1 MAPWDWR
8 GEVSIFSFFN
18 EKNRLICVCKSI
30 LFCNFTPS
38 NTYDSKMSKSQSN
51 HNSKITDNQGYYNPD
66 ISGVQKSEDY
76 RKRQK
81 VEEAIDN
88 DSMTKLQRFKA
99 FFQNGRLKFA
109 IGIILVLIGIYLLI
123 SFLSFFLSAG
133 MSDQSR
139 ITNYSMIENAQVPD
153 QIRNAGAAMGASLSD
168 FFISSGVG
176 VAAFIIVVWLL
187 TLGMRLLRKQKVHF
201 FPYTFVCLFSIFT
214 FSMMVGAATYF
225 MKPITFFPLGGYF
238 GFYANKWLLGL
249 VGMYGMIA
257 VNLVIF
263 MLWVFLT
270 YQTLSSLYSQIQQE
284 FSKKRNRNKE
294 ESEKVVNQHGQ
305 TTFLGNEQKMVDEQQ
320 DDSQPVAKK
329 SPLSRARNRKAKTNA
344 LDNEGGEPVRLK
356 PITAS
361 TDVSNP
367 HDPTGEY
374 RHYRFPTLDLLQDIR
389 MNPNSVDKQEQ
400 DENKERIRD
409 TLSKYGIEIKE
420 IMVHVGPTVT
430 LFEIVPQDGVR
441 VNKIRGLEDDI
452 ALSLA
457 ALGIRIIAPMPG
469 KGTIGIEVPN
479 RDPQVVPMR
488 EVLGSRAFQ
497 ESRAKLP
504 MCLGCTVSNEVFIAD
519 LTKMPHLLVA
529 GATGKGKSVGLNAII
544 TSLLYKKGPSEL
556 KFVLVDPKRVEFSVY
571 ADLEKYYFAKAP
583 GEEKAIITDTDRVIK
598 TLNCLVQEM
607 ENRYSVFEEVRVRNV
622 SDYNELWRRELRE
635 VRDEHGEKKYQ
646 YMPYIVGIIDEFSDM
661 IMTAGKEVE
670 TPLVRI
676 AQKARAV
683 GIHMIIATQRPSSK
697 VITGLIKGNFP
708 GRIAFAVAQGIDSQ
722 IIIDRRGAQQLI
734 GRGDMLFQID
744 GELTRLQCPFVDTPD
759 IVRIC
764 DYIKEQEDND
774 RDISHEEPYLLPEYV
789 GKDEG
794 GSSDANV
801 GNVKDRDPL
810 FEEAVRFI
818 VMGNTASTSSLQR
831 RYEIGYNRAGRLM
844 DQMEH
849 AGIVGPAQGSKPR
862 QVLVSP
868 MDIDQLFS

>member
-1 MAPWDWR
+1 
-8 GEVSIFSFFN
+8 
-18 EKNRLICVCKSI
+18 
-30 LFCNFTPS
+30 
-38 NTYDSKMSKSQSN
+38 MSKSQAN
-51 HNSKITDNQGYYNPD
+51 HNKNMSENQGYYAPD
-66 ISGVQKSEDY
+66 ISGIQQSEDY
-76 RKRQK
+76 RKRQE
-81 VEEAIDN
+81 VEEAIDKEKV
-88 DSMTKLQRFKA
+88 TKWQRFKA
-99 FFQNGRLKFA
+99 FFQNGRMKFA
-109 IGIILVLIGIYLLI
+109 IGILMLLTGIYLLI

-133 MSDQSR
+133 MSDQNR
-139 ITNYSMIENAQVPD
+139 IANYSMIENAQVPD
-153 QIRNAGAAMGASLSD
+153 QIRNAGAAAGASLSD

-176 VAAFIIVVWLL
+176 VAAFIIVVWFI
-187 TLGMRLLRKQKVHF
+187 TLGLRMVRQGKKIHF
-201 FPYTFVCLFSIFT
+201 FSYTLVCLYSIFT
-214 FSMMVGAATYF
+214 FSMVVGAATYF
-225 MKPITFFPLGGYF
+225 MKAITFFPLGGYF
-238 GFYANKWLLGL
+238 GFYANKWLIGL
-249 VGMYGMIA
+249 VGIYGMVA
-257 VNLVIF
+257 VNLAIF
-263 MLWVFLT
+263 MFWVFLT
-270 YQTLSSLYSQIQQE
+270 YKTFNLLYKQLQQE
-284 FSKKRNRNKE
+284 IEKKRSRSKQ
-294 ESEKVVNQHGQ
+294 ESERVISEPGQ
-305 TTFLGNEQKMVDEQQ
+305 STFLGGEQKIPATDRENEQP
-320 DDSQPVAKK
+320 DSNEDKI
-329 SPLSRARNRKAKTNA
+329 PLARRVRNRTCSKAANNISN
-344 LDNEGGEPVRLK
+344 DEGETAKLK
-356 PITAS
+356 PITAGR
-361 TDVSNP
+361 DVSNP

-374 RHYRFPTLDLLQDIR
+374 CHYHFPTLNLLQDIR

-488 EVLGSRAFQ
+488 EVLGSKAFQ
-497 ESRAKLP
+497 ETRAKLP

-571 ADLEKYYFAKAP
+571 ADLEKYFFAKAP

-622 SDYNELWRRELRE
+622 SDYNDLWRRELRE

-774 RDISHEEPYLLPEYV
+774 RDINHDNPYMLPEYV

-794 GSSDANV
+794 GGSDANV

-810 FEEAVRFI
+810 FEEAVRYV
-818 VMGNTASTSSLQR
+818 VMSNTASTSSLQR

-868 MDIDQLFS
+868 MDIEQLFS

>member
-1 MAPWDWR
+1 M
-8 GEVSIFSFFN
+8 
-18 EKNRLICVCKSI
+18 KKSVVFAFVNQFYFVTLHPQI
-30 LFCNFTPS
+30 I
-38 NTYDSKMSKSQSN
+38 YDSKMSKKGN
-51 HNSKITDNQGYYNPD
+51 KHNRQASDNQDFFNPD
-66 ISGVQKSEDY
+66 ISDVLRSEDY
-76 RKRQK
+76 RKK
-81 VEEAIDN
+81 LEAAEAIEN
-88 DSMTKLQRFKA
+88 ENVTKWQRFMA
-99 FFQNGRLKFA
+99 FFQNGNFKFVT
-109 IGIILVLIGIYLLI
+109 GIILVFIGIYLLI

-133 MSDQSR
+133 MSDQDR
-139 ITNYSMIENAQVPD
+139 IANYSMIENAQVPD
-153 QIRNAGAAMGASLSD
+153 QIRNTGAALGASLSD

-176 VAAFIIVVWLL
+176 VAAFIIVLWFI
-187 TLGMRLLRKQKVHF
+187 TIGMRMIRKRKTHF

-214 FSMMVGAATYF
+214 FSMVVGAATYF

-238 GFYANKWLLGL
+238 GFYDNKWLIGL
-249 VGMYGMIA
+249 MGLYGMIG
-257 VNLVIF
+257 VNLIIF

-270 YQTLSSLYSQIQQE
+270 YQTFAALYKQLQQE
-284 FSKKRNRNKE
+284 IEKKRIRNKE
-294 ESEKVVNQHGQ
+294 ESEKVVNQPGES
-305 TTFLGNEQKMVDEQQ
+305 TFLGSEQQ
-320 DDSQPVAKK
+320 VVVDKDLKDNDSSENHSPIAKM
-329 SPLSRARNRKAKTNA
+329 RTRKAKTRLNDGV
-344 LDNEGGEPVRLK
+344 DNGETAHLK

-361 TDVSNP
+361 NDVSNP

-374 RHYRFPTLDLLQDIR
+374 RHYHFPTLDLLQDIR
-389 MNPNSVDKQEQ
+389 MNPNSVDKREQ

-488 EVLGSRAFQ
+488 EVLGSKAFQ

-571 ADLEKYYFAKAP
+571 ADLEKYFFAKAP

-607 ENRYSVFEEVRVRNV
+607 ENRYRVFEEVRVRNV
-622 SDYNELWRRELRE
+622 SDYNEMWRRELRE

-708 GRIAFAVAQGIDSQ
+708 GRIAFAVAQRIDSQ
-722 IIIDRRGAQQLI
+722 IIIDRSGAQQLI

-759 IVRIC
+759 IVRIS
-764 DYIKEQEDND
+764 DFIKEQEDKD
-774 RDISHEEPYLLPEYV
+774 RDINHEEPYMLPEYV

-794 GSSDANV
+794 SGGDANV

-810 FEEAVRFI
+810 FEEAVRFV

>member
-1 MAPWDWR
+1 
-8 GEVSIFSFFN
+8 
-18 EKNRLICVCKSI
+18 
-30 LFCNFTPS
+30 
-38 NTYDSKMSKSQSN
+38 MSKHKGNQNKKVS
-51 HNSKITDNQGYYNPD
+51 DNQGYFNPD
-66 ISGVQKSEDY
+66 ISGVQQSEDY
-76 RKRQK
+76 RKKRE
-81 VEEAIDN
+81 VEEAIDHEKT
-88 DSMTKLQRFKA
+88 TKWQRFMA
-99 FFQNGRLKFA
+99 FFQNGRLRFA
-109 IGIILVLIGIYLLI
+109 TGIILLILGVYLLI

-133 MSDQSR
+133 MSDQNR
-139 ITNYSMIENAQVPD
+139 ITNYSMIENAQMPD
-153 QIRNAGAAMGASLSD
+153 QIRNAGAAVGASLSD

-176 VAAFIIVVWLL
+176 VAAFIIVIWIL
-187 TLGMRLLRKQKVHF
+187 TLGMRFVRKRKKIHF
-201 FPYTFVCLFSIFT
+201 FSYTFVCLFSIFT
-214 FSMMVGAATYF
+214 FSMVVGAATYF
-225 MKPITFFPLGGYF
+225 IKPITFFPLGGYF

-249 VGMYGMIA
+249 VGLYGMIA
-257 VNLVIF
+257 VNLIIF
-263 MLWVFLT
+263 MLWGFLT
-270 YQTLSSLYSQIQQE
+270 YQTFAAIYKQLQSEIE
-284 FSKKRNRNKE
+284 KKRNRNKDE
-294 ESEKVVNQHGQ
+294 DERVVNQPGES
-305 TTFLGNEQKMVDEQQ
+305 TFLGGEQRLTEASNAEPTVEKRGFTNIVRRNKPQAPKSENEDGG
-320 DDSQPVAKK
+320 
-329 SPLSRARNRKAKTNA
+329 KTA
-344 LDNEGGEPVRLK
+344 RLK

-400 DENKERIRD
+400 DENKQRIRD

-430 LFEIVPQDGVR
+430 LFEIVPEDGVR

-488 EVLGSRAFQ
+488 EVLGSKAFQ

-607 ENRYSVFEEVRVRNV
+607 EDRYRVFEEVRVRNV
-622 SDYNELWRRELRE
+622 SDYNDMWRRELRE

-708 GRIAFAVAQGIDSQ
+708 GRIAFAVAQRIDSQ
-722 IIIDRRGAQQLI
+722 IIIDRTGAQQLI

-759 IVRIC
+759 IVRIS
-764 DYIKEQEDND
+764 DFIKEQEDKD
-774 RDISHEEPYLLPEYV
+774 RDISHEEPYMLPEYV

-868 MDIDQLFS
+868 MDIDQLFT

>member
-1 MAPWDWR
+1 
-8 GEVSIFSFFN
+8 
-18 EKNRLICVCKSI
+18 
-30 LFCNFTPS
+30 
-38 NTYDSKMSKSQSN
+38 MSKSPGN
-51 HNSKITDNQGYYNPD
+51 HNKRITDNQGYYSHPD
-66 ISGVQKSEDY
+66 ISGVQKSNEY
-76 RKRQK
+76 RKRQE
-81 VEEAIDN
+81 VEEAIDKEN
-88 DSMTKLQRFKA
+88 QTKWQRFMA
-99 FFQNGRLKFA
+99 FFQNGRMKFA
-109 IGIILVLIGIYLLI
+109 TGIIMLLTGIYLLI

-133 MSDQSR
+133 MSDQNR

-153 QIRNAGAAMGASLSD
+153 QIRNAGAAVGASLSD

-176 VAAFIIVVWLL
+176 VAAFIIVLWFL
-187 TLGMRLLRKQKVHF
+187 TLGMRLLRKQKTHF
-201 FPYTFVCLFSIFT
+201 FQYTFVCLFSIFT
-214 FSMMVGAATYF
+214 FSMIVGAATYF

-249 VGMYGMIA
+249 VGMYGMVA
-257 VNLVIF
+257 VNLAIF

-270 YQTLSSLYSQIQQE
+270 YQTFAALYEQLQHEIE
-284 FSKKRNRNKE
+284 KKRSHSKE
-294 ESEKVVNQHGQ
+294 EAEKVVNQQGQ
-305 TTFLGNEQKMVDEQQ
+305 STFLGNEQRVSDESTQEV
-320 DDSQPVAKK
+320 SQERA
-329 SPLSRARNRKAKTNA
+329 PLSRMRKPRAKNDKTA
-344 LDNEGGEPVRLK
+344 VRINEGPTAHLK
-356 PITAS
+356 PIAAS
-361 TDVSNP
+361 NEVSNP

-504 MCLGCTVSNEVFIAD
+504 MCLGCTVSNEVFITD

-571 ADLEKYYFAKAP
+571 ADLEKYYFAKTP
-583 GEEKAIITDTDRVIK
+583 GEEKPIITDTDRVIK
-598 TLNCLVQEM
+598 TLNSLVQEM
-607 ENRYSVFEEVRVRNV
+607 ENRYKVFEEVRVRNV
-622 SDYNELWRRELRE
+622 SDYNEMWRRELRE

-708 GRIAFAVAQGIDSQ
+708 GRIAFAVAQRIDSQ
-722 IIIDRRGAQQLI
+722 IIIDRTGAQQLI

-764 DYIKEQEDND
+764 DFIKEQEDHD
-774 RDISHEEPYLLPEYV
+774 RDINHEQPYMLPEYV

-794 GSSDANV
+794 IGGDASV
-801 GNVKDRDPL
+801 GNLKDRDPL

-844 DQMEH
+844 DQMEQ

>member
-1 MAPWDWR
+1 
-8 GEVSIFSFFN
+8 
-18 EKNRLICVCKSI
+18 
-30 LFCNFTPS
+30 
-38 NTYDSKMSKSQSN
+38 MSK
-51 HNSKITDNQGYYNPD
+51 NQGNKNKNLSEHTGYFGPD
-66 ISGVQKSEDY
+66 ISGVKKSDDY
-76 RKRQK
+76 RRSQE
-81 VEEAIDN
+81 VEEAIDK
-88 DSMTKLQRFKA
+88 DKMTKWQRFMA
-99 FFQNGRLKFA
+99 FFQNGRLRFA
-109 IGIILVLIGIYLLI
+109 TGIILLLTGIYLLI
-123 SFLSFFLSAG
+123 SFLSYFLSAG
-133 MSDQSR
+133 MSDQNR
-139 ITNYSMIENAQVPD
+139 ITNYSVIENAQAQD
-153 QIRNAGAAMGASLSD
+153 QIRNAGAAVGASLSD
-168 FFISSGVG
+168 FFISGGVG

-187 TLGMRLLRKQKVHF
+187 TLGLRLVRKGKKAHF
-201 FPYTFVCLFSIFT
+201 FSYTFVCLFSIFAC
-214 FSMMVGAATYF
+214 SMIVGAATYHLQPF
-225 MKPITFFPLGGYF
+225 TFFPLGGNF
-238 GFYANKWLLGL
+238 GYYANQWLEGL
-249 VGMYGMIA
+249 FGLYGMIA
-257 VNLVIF
+257 INLVIG
-263 MLWVFLT
+263 MLWIFLT
-270 YQTLSSLYSQIQQE
+270 YQTLTALYRRMQQGLERKRSQ
-284 FSKKRNRNKE
+284 NKE
-294 ESEKVVNQHGQ
+294 EAEKVVSEPGQ
-305 TTFLGNEQKMVDEQQ
+305 STFLGGEQKPADKSKEDVDDEPQ
-320 DDSQPVAKK
+320 DEAAPK
-329 SPLSRARNRKAKTNA
+329 SAPIRSYLPKERRKRKAEKPAET
-344 LDNEGGEPVRLK
+344 GGDEEAARLK
-356 PITAS
+356 PITES
-361 TDVSNP
+361 TEVSNP

-400 DENKERIRD
+400 EENKERIRE
-409 TLSKYGIEIKE
+409 TLYKYGIEIKE

-441 VNKIRGLEDDI
+441 VNKIRNLEDDI

-469 KGTIGIEVPN
+469 RGTIGIEVPN

-488 EVLGSRAFQ
+488 EVLGSKAFQ
-497 ESRAKLP
+497 DSRAKLP

-556 KFVLVDPKRVEFSVY
+556 KLVLVDPKRVEFSVY
-571 ADLEKYYFAKAP
+571 ADLEQYFFAKAP

-607 ENRYSVFEEVRVRNV
+607 EDRYKVFEEVRVRTV
-622 SDYNELWRRELRE
+622 ADYNDMWRRKLRE
-635 VRDEHGEKKYQ
+635 ERDEHGEKKYQ

-708 GRIAFAVAQGIDSQ
+708 GRIAFAVAQRVDSQ
-722 IIIDRRGAQQLI
+722 IIIDRSGAQQLI

-774 RDISHEEPYLLPEYV
+774 RDISHEVPYMLPEYV
-789 GKDEG
+789 GKDDGG
-794 GSSDANV
+794 GSEANV

-810 FEEAVRFI
+810 FEEAVRF
-818 VMGNTASTSSLQR
+818 VVSSNTASTSSLQR

-844 DQMEH
+844 DQMED

-868 MDIDQLFS
+868 MDIDQLFN

>member
-1 MAPWDWR
+1 
-8 GEVSIFSFFN
+8 
-18 EKNRLICVCKSI
+18 
-30 LFCNFTPS
+30 
-38 NTYDSKMSKSQSN
+38 MSKNKSTRNRQ
-51 HNSKITDNQGYYNPD
+51 ITDNEEFYNPD

-76 RKRQK
+76 LKK
-81 VEEAIDN
+81 LEAAEAIEN
-88 DSMTKLQRFKA
+88 EKVTKWQRFMA
-99 FFQNGRLKFA
+99 FFQNGNFKFVT
-109 IGIILVLIGIYLLI
+109 GIILVFIGIYLLI

-133 MSDQSR
+133 MSDQDR
-139 ITNYSMIENAQVPD
+139 IANYSMIENAQVPD
-153 QIRNAGAAMGASLSD
+153 KIRNTGAAVGAAMSD

-176 VAAFIIVVWLL
+176 VAAFIIVLWFI
-187 TLGMRLLRKQKVHF
+187 TIGMRMIRKKKTHF
-201 FPYTFVCLFSIFT
+201 FSYSFVCLFSIFT
-214 FSMMVGAATYF
+214 FSMVVGAATYF

-238 GFYANKWLLGL
+238 GFYANKWLIGL
-249 VGMYGMIA
+249 MGLYGMIG
-257 VNLVIF
+257 VNLIIF

-270 YQTLSSLYSQIQQE
+270 YQTFAALYQQLQQE
-284 FSKKRNRNKE
+284 IEKKRIRNKE
-294 ESEKVVNQHGQ
+294 ESEKVVNQPGES
-305 TTFLGNEQKMVDEQQ
+305 TFLGSEQQ
-320 DDSQPVAKK
+320 VIVDKDLKDNDSVENHSSTARMRTRRVKTQPNDGV
-329 SPLSRARNRKAKTNA
+329 
-344 LDNEGGEPVRLK
+344 DNGETARLK

-361 TDVSNP
+361 NDVSNP

-374 RHYRFPTLDLLQDIR
+374 RHYHFPTLDLLQDIR
-389 MNPNSVDKQEQ
+389 MNPNSVDKREQ

-488 EVLGSRAFQ
+488 EVLGSKAFQ

-571 ADLEKYYFAKAP
+571 ADLEKYFFAKAP

-607 ENRYSVFEEVRVRNV
+607 ENRYRVFEEVRVRNV
-622 SDYNELWRRELRE
+622 SDYNEMWRSELRE

-708 GRIAFAVAQGIDSQ
+708 GRIAFAVAQRIDSQ
-722 IIIDRRGAQQLI
+722 IIIDRSGAQQLI

-759 IVRIC
+759 IVRIS
-764 DYIKEQEDND
+764 DFIKEQEDND
-774 RDISHEEPYLLPEYV
+774 RDINHEEPYMLPEYV

-794 GSSDANV
+794 GGGDANV

-810 FEEAVRFI
+810 FEEAVRFV

>member
-1 MAPWDWR
+1 M
-8 GEVSIFSFFN
+8 S
-18 EKNRLICVCKSI
+18 KNRGKQSKKS
-30 LFCNFTPS
+30 N
-38 NTYDSKMSKSQSN
+38 
-51 HNSKITDNQGYYNPD
+51 DNQDFNPD
-66 ISGVQKSEDY
+66 ISAIKESNDY
-76 RKRQK
+76 IRSQE
-81 VEEAIDN
+81 VNQAIDN
-88 DSMTKLQRFKA
+88 DQQSKWQRFIA
-99 FFQNGRLKFA
+99 FFQNGRMRFA
-109 IGIILVLIGIYLLI
+109 TGIIMLMTGIYLLI
-123 SFLSFFLSAG
+123 SFLSYFMSAG
-133 MSDQSR
+133 MSDQDR
-139 ITNYSMIENAQVPD
+139 ITNYSMIENAQVPE
-153 QIRNAGAAMGASLSD
+153 QIRNAGAAMGATLSD

-176 VAAFIIVVWLL
+176 VACFVIVVWFL
-187 TLGMRLLRKQKVHF
+187 TLGLRLVRKGKKAHF
-201 FPYTFVCLFSIFT
+201 FQYTFVCLFSILT
-214 FSMMVGAATYF
+214 FSMVVGAATYF
-225 MKPITFFPLGGYF
+225 MKPITFFPLGGYM
-238 GFYANKWLLGL
+238 GFYINKWLLGL
-249 VGMYGMIA
+249 TGLYGMIA
-257 VNLVIF
+257 VNLVVF
-263 MLWVFLT
+263 MIWIFLT
-270 YQTLSSLYSQIQQE
+270 YQTFAALYEQLQREIE
-284 FSKKRNRNKE
+284 KKRSRSKE
-294 ESEKVVNQHGQ
+294 ETEKVVIQPGDS
-305 TTFLGNEQKMVDEQQ
+305 TFLGGEQRVSELSDN
-320 DDSQPVAKK
+320 DDSSHTTPFPSMKARRSK
-329 SPLSRARNRKAKTNA
+329 SNSNNRK
-344 LDNEGGEPVRLK
+344 DNGADDGETAHLK
-356 PITAS
+356 PIAAAGPDAT
-361 TDVSNP
+361 NP

-409 TLSKYGIEIKE
+409 TLNKYGIEIKD

-469 KGTIGIEVPN
+469 RGTIGIEVPN

-488 EVLGSRAFQ
+488 EVLGSKAFQ
-497 ESRAKLP
+497 ETRAKLP

-607 ENRYSVFEEVRVRNV
+607 EDRYRVFEEVRVRTV
-622 SDYNELWRRELRE
+622 ADYNDMWRRELRE

-708 GRIAFAVAQGIDSQ
+708 GRIAFAVAQRIDSQ
-722 IIIDRRGAQQLI
+722 IIIDRTGAQQLI

-764 DYIKEQEDND
+764 DFIQEQEDND
-774 RDISHEEPYLLPEYV
+774 RDINHEDPYMLPEYV
-789 GKDEG
+789 GNDEG
-794 GSSDANV
+794 GNSDANV

-810 FEEAVRFI
+810 FEEAVRFV
-818 VMGNTASTSSLQR
+818 VMSNTASTSSLQR

-868 MDIDQLFS
+868 MDIDHLFT

>member
-1 MAPWDWR
+1 M
-8 GEVSIFSFFN
+8 S
-18 EKNRLICVCKSI
+18 KNRGIKSKK
-30 LFCNFTPS
+30 TS
-38 NTYDSKMSKSQSN
+38 
-51 HNSKITDNQGYYNPD
+51 DNQGIYNPD
-66 ISGVQKSEDY
+66 ISGVKETNDY
-76 RKRQK
+76 RQLQ
-81 VEEAIDN
+81 EEQQAIEKDKL
-88 DSMTKLQRFKA
+88 TKWQRFKS
-99 FFQNGRLKFA
+99 FFQNGRLRFA
-109 IGIILVLIGIYLLI
+109 TGIILLLTGIYLLI
-123 SFLSFFLSAG
+123 SFLSYFLSAG
-133 MSDQSR
+133 MSDQDR

-153 QIRNAGAAMGASLSD
+153 QIRNAGAAAGASLSD
-168 FFISSGVG
+168 FLIASGVG
-176 VAAFIIVVWLL
+176 VAAFIIVVWFL
-187 TLGMRLLRKQKVHF
+187 TLGMRLVRKEKKAHF
-201 FPYTFVCLFSIFT
+201 FQYTFVCLFSIFT
-214 FSMMVGAATYF
+214 LSMIVGAATFF

-238 GFYANKWLLGL
+238 GFYANKWLIGL
-249 VGMYGMIA
+249 FGIYGMIA
-257 VNLVIF
+257 VNLIIF
-263 MLWVFLT
+263 MLWTFLT
-270 YQTLSSLYSQIQQE
+270 YQTFAELYKQLQQE
-284 FSKKRNRNKE
+284 IEKKRSRSKA
-294 ESEKVVNQHGQ
+294 ESEKVVSLPGES
-305 TTFLGNEQKMVDEQQ
+305 TFLGGEQRIDVKDTDAEAAKDSRSVGRRSRRSRTSLSSDENMAS
-320 DDSQPVAKK
+320 D
-329 SPLSRARNRKAKTNA
+329 
-344 LDNEGGEPVRLK
+344 GEAARLK
-356 PITAS
+356 PIAISNTN
-361 TDVSNP
+361 VSNP

-374 RHYRFPTLDLLQDIR
+374 RHYQFPTLDLLQDIR

-400 DENKERIRD
+400 DENKLRIRD

-488 EVLGSRAFQ
+488 EVLGSKAFQ

-583 GEEKAIITDTDRVIK
+583 GEDKAIITDTDRVIK

-607 ENRYSVFEEVRVRNV
+607 EDRYRVFEEVRVRNV
-622 SDYNELWRRELRE
+622 SDYNEKWRRELSE
-635 VRDEHGEKKYQ
+635 ERDEHGETKYQ
-646 YMPYIVGIIDEFSDM
+646 YMPYIVGVIDEFSDM

-708 GRIAFAVAQGIDSQ
+708 GRVAFAVAQRVDSQ
-722 IIIDRRGAQQLI
+722 IIIDRPGAQQLI

-764 DYIKEQEDND
+764 DFIKEQEDND
-774 RDISHEEPYLLPEYV
+774 RDINHEEPYLLPEYV

-794 GSSDANV
+794 GGGDANV

-810 FEEAVRFI
+810 FEEAVRFV

-868 MDIDQLFS
+868 MDIDQLFT

>member
-1 MAPWDWR
+1 M
-8 GEVSIFSFFN
+8 S
-18 EKNRLICVCKSI
+18 KNKS
-30 LFCNFTPS
+30 NPS
-38 NTYDSKMSKSQSN
+38 N
-51 HNSKITDNQGYYNPD
+51 KIVDNQGYYNPD
-66 ISGVQKSEDY
+66 ITAVKKSDDYLRRQEAEQAIANEGV
-76 RKRQK
+76 
-81 VEEAIDN
+81 
-88 DSMTKLQRFKA
+88 TKLQRFKA
-99 FFQNGRLKFA
+99 FFQNGRLRFA
-109 IGIILVLIGIYLLI
+109 TGIIMLLTGIYLLI

-133 MSDQSR
+133 MSDQNR

-153 QIRNAGAAMGASLSD
+153 QIRNAGAAVGASLSD

-176 VAAFIIVVWLL
+176 VAAFIIVVWFL
-187 TLGMRLLRKQKVHF
+187 TLGMRLVRKGKKAHF
-201 FPYTFVCLFSIFT
+201 FSYTFVCLFSIFT
-214 FSMMVGAATYF
+214 FSMIVGAATYF

-249 VGMYGMIA
+249 LGLYGMIA
-257 VNLVIF
+257 VNGFIF

-270 YQTLSSLYSQIQQE
+270 YQTITSLIKQLQKEID
-284 FSKKRNRNKE
+284 KKRTRSKD
-294 ESEKVVNQHGQ
+294 ESEKVVNQQGQ
-305 TTFLGNEQKMVDEQQ
+305 STFLGGEQKIVEDEPADQQ
-320 DDSQPVAKK
+320 EQASKAGRRFR
-329 SPLSRARNRKAKTNA
+329 SRVKEKPNTANSGN
-344 LDNEGGEPVRLK
+344 NGETVRLK
-356 PITAS
+356 PIAAS

-374 RHYRFPTLDLLQDIR
+374 RHYRFPSLDLLQDIR

-488 EVLGSRAFQ
+488 EVLGSKAFQ
-497 ESRAKLP
+497 SSRAKLP

-571 ADLEKYYFAKAP
+571 ADLEKYFFAKAP

-607 ENRYSVFEEVRVRNV
+607 ENRYRVFEEVRVRNV
-622 SDYNELWRRELRE
+622 ADYNDMWRRELRE
-635 VRDEHGEKKYQ
+635 VPDEHGEKKYH

-708 GRIAFAVAQGIDSQ
+708 GRIAFAVAQRIDSQ
-722 IIIDRRGAQQLI
+722 IIIDRTGAQQLI

-764 DYIKEQEDND
+764 DFIKDQEDHD
-774 RDISHEEPYLLPEYV
+774 RDINHEEPYMLPEYV

-794 GSSDANV
+794 GGSDANV

>member
-1 MAPWDWR
+1 
-8 GEVSIFSFFN
+8 
-18 EKNRLICVCKSI
+18 
-30 LFCNFTPS
+30 
-38 NTYDSKMSKSQSN
+38 MSKKKNKPNKKATENQS
-51 HNSKITDNQGYYNPD
+51 YYGPD
-66 ISGVQKSEDY
+66 ISSVKKSEDY
-76 RKRQK
+76 LKRREA
-81 VEEAIDN
+81 EEAIN
-88 DSMTKLQRFKA
+88 NENVTKWQRFLA
-99 FFQNGRLKFA
+99 FFQNGQFRLGA
-109 IGIILVLIGIYLLI
+109 GCVMLLIGIYLLI
-123 SFLSFFLSAG
+123 SFLSYFLSAG
-133 MSDQSR
+133 MSDQNR
-139 ITNYSMIENAQVPD
+139 ILNYSMIENAQVPD
-153 QIRNAGAAMGASLSD
+153 QIRNAGAAVGASLSD

-176 VAAFIIVVWLL
+176 VAAFIIVAWFI
-187 TLGMRLLRKQKVHF
+187 TLGMRLVRKGKRTHF
-201 FPYTFVCLFSIFT
+201 FSYTFVCLFSIFT
-214 FSMMVGAATYF
+214 FSMIVGAATYF

-249 VGMYGMIA
+249 FGGFGMAA
-257 VNLVIF
+257 VNFIIF
-263 MLWVFLT
+263 LLWVFLT
-270 YQTLSSLYSQIQQE
+270 YQTLTALYKQVQRGIE
-284 FSKKRNRNKE
+284 NKRNRSKE
-294 ESEKVVNQHGQ
+294 ESEKVISEPGQ
-305 TTFLGNEQKMVDEQQ
+305 STFLGAERKTAEEPKT
-320 DDSQPVAKK
+320 SQEPSSRLSRISRPKKANKPVA
-329 SPLSRARNRKAKTNA
+329 A
-344 LDNEGGEPVRLK
+344 DNGETARLK

-400 DENKERIRD
+400 DENKERIRE

-488 EVLGSRAFQ
+488 EVLASEAFQ
-497 ESRAKLP
+497 KSRAKLP

-571 ADLEKYYFAKAP
+571 ADLEKYFFAKAP

-607 ENRYSVFEEVRVRNV
+607 ENRYRVFEEVRVRNV
-622 SDYNELWRRELRE
+622 SDYNEMWRRELRE

-708 GRIAFAVAQGIDSQ
+708 GRIAFAVAQRIDSQ
-722 IIIDRRGAQQLI
+722 IIIDRTGAQQLI

-759 IVRIC
+759 IVRIS
-764 DYIKEQEDND
+764 DFIKDQEDKD
-774 RDISHEEPYLLPEYV
+774 RDINHEEPYMLPEYV

-794 GSSDANV
+794 GSGDANV

-810 FEEAVRFI
+810 FEEAVKFV
-818 VMGNTASTSSLQR
+818 VMSNTASTSSLQR

>member
-1 MAPWDWR
+1 
-8 GEVSIFSFFN
+8 
-18 EKNRLICVCKSI
+18 
-30 LFCNFTPS
+30 
-38 NTYDSKMSKSQSN
+38 MSKSQGN
-51 HNSKITDNQGYYNPD
+51 HNKKMSDNQGYFGPD
-66 ISGVQKSEDY
+66 ISGVKKSDDY
-76 RKRQK
+76 LKRQ
-81 VEEAIDN
+81 EAEQAIDN
-88 DSMTKLQRFKA
+88 ENVTKWQRFKT
-99 FFQNGRLKFA
+99 FFQNGRMRFA
-109 IGIILVLIGIYLLI
+109 TGIMMLLVGIYLLI

-133 MSDQSR
+133 MSDQNR

-153 QIRNAGAAMGASLSD
+153 QIRNAGAAVGASLSD

-176 VAAFIIVVWLL
+176 VAAFIIVVWFL
-187 TLGMRLLRKQKVHF
+187 TLGMRLVRKDKKAHF
-201 FPYTFVCLFSIFT
+201 FQYTFVCLFSIFT
-214 FSMMVGAATYF
+214 FSMIVGAATYF

-249 VGMYGMIA
+249 VGLYGMIA
-257 VNLVIF
+257 VNLAIF

-270 YQTLSSLYSQIQQE
+270 YQTFTALYNQLQKEIE
-284 FSKKRNRNKE
+284 KKRSSSKE
-294 ESEKVVNQHGQ
+294 EAERVVSQPGES
-305 TTFLGNEQKMVDEQQ
+305 TFLGSEQKLSEEPERKKSDET
-320 DDSQPVAKK
+320 P
-329 SPLSRARNRKAKTNA
+329 SPLSRIRKPRNKDRSK
-344 LDNEGGEPVRLK
+344 NEASVNGETAHLK
-356 PITAS
+356 PIMAS
-361 TDVSNP
+361 TEVSNP

-571 ADLEKYYFAKAP
+571 ADLEKYFFAKAP

-607 ENRYSVFEEVRVRNV
+607 EDRYKVFEEVRVRNV
-622 SDYNELWRRELRE
+622 SDYNEMWRRELRE
-635 VRDEHGEKKYQ
+635 VRDEHGNKKYQ

-708 GRIAFAVAQGIDSQ
+708 GRIAFAVAQRIDSQ
-722 IIIDRRGAQQLI
+722 IIIDRTGAQQLI

-759 IVRIC
+759 IVQIC

-774 RDISHEEPYLLPEYV
+774 RDINHEQPYLLPEYV

-794 GSSDANV
+794 GGSDANV
-801 GNVKDRDPL
+801 GNLKDRDPL
-810 FEEAVRFI
+810 FEEAVRF
-818 VMGNTASTSSLQR
+818 VVTSNTASTSSLQR

-868 MDIDQLFS
+868 MDIDQLFT

>member
-1 MAPWDWR
+1 
-8 GEVSIFSFFN
+8 
-18 EKNRLICVCKSI
+18 
-30 LFCNFTPS
+30 
-38 NTYDSKMSKSQSN
+38 MSRNQGN
-51 HNSKITDNQGYYNPD
+51 HHKKTSDNQDFFHPD

-76 RKRQK
+76 LKRQE
-81 VEEAIDN
+81 VEQAIDN
-88 DSMTKLQRFKA
+88 ENVTKWQRFLA
-99 FFQNGRLKFA
+99 FFQNGRLRFVT
-109 IGIILVLIGIYLLI
+109 GILMLMTGIYLLI

-133 MSDQSR
+133 MSDQNR

-168 FFISSGVG
+168 FFIASGVG
-176 VAAFIIVVWLL
+176 VAAFIIVVWFL
-187 TLGMRLLRKQKVHF
+187 TLGMRLVMKGKKAHF
-201 FPYTFVCLFSIFT
+201 FQYTFVCLFSILT

-249 VGMYGMIA
+249 TGVYGMIA
-257 VNLVIF
+257 VNLALF

-270 YQTLSSLYSQIQQE
+270 YQTLKALYDQLQKGLDRTRS
-284 FSKKRNRNKE
+284 RNKE
-294 ESEKVVNQHGQ
+294 NAEKVVIQPGES
-305 TTFLGNEQKMVDEQQ
+305 TFLGEEQKVA
-320 DDSQPVAKK
+320 DDT
-329 SPLSRARNRKAKTNA
+329 RKADTHEKVSPVNRLRRAKTRNQQA
-344 LDNEGGEPVRLK
+344 DITRGEAAHLK
-356 PITAS
+356 PIAAS

-504 MCLGCTVSNEVFIAD
+504 MCLGCTVSNDVFIAD

-607 ENRYSVFEEVRVRNV
+607 EDRYRVFEEVRVRNV
-622 SDYNELWRRELRE
+622 SDYNEMWRRELRE

-708 GRIAFAVAQGIDSQ
+708 GRIAFAVAQRIDSQ
-722 IIIDRRGAQQLI
+722 IIIDRTGAQQLI

-764 DYIKEQEDND
+764 DFIKDQEDKD
-774 RDISHEEPYLLPEYV
+774 RDISHEEPYMLPEYV

-794 GSSDANV
+794 GGGDANV

-810 FEEAVRFI
+810 FEEAVKFV
-818 VMGNTASTSSLQR
+818 VMSNTASTSSLQR

-868 MDIDQLFS
+868 MDIDQLFT

>member
-1 MAPWDWR
+1 
-8 GEVSIFSFFN
+8 
-18 EKNRLICVCKSI
+18 
-30 LFCNFTPS
+30 
-38 NTYDSKMSKSQSN
+38 MSKKQGN
-51 HNSKITDNQGYYNPD
+51 HNKKASDNQGYFNPD
-66 ISGVQKSEDY
+66 ISGVQQSEEFL
-76 RKRQK
+76 RKKQ

-88 DSMTKLQRFKA
+88 EGITKWQRFMA
-99 FFQNGRLKFA
+99 FFQNGRLRFA
-109 IGIILVLIGIYLLI
+109 TGIILLLTGVYLLI

-133 MSDQSR
+133 MSDQNR

-153 QIRNAGAAMGASLSD
+153 QIRNAGAAVGASLSD
-168 FFISSGVG
+168 FLISSGVG
-176 VAAFIIVVWLL
+176 VAAFIIVVWFL
-187 TLGMRLLRKQKVHF
+187 TLGMRLVRKGKKAHF
-201 FPYTFVCLFSIFT
+201 FSYSFVCLFSIFT
-214 FSMMVGAATYF
+214 CSMVVGCATYF

-238 GFYANKWLLGL
+238 GFYANKWLYGL
-249 VGMYGMIA
+249 LGMYGMIA

-270 YQTLSSLYSQIQQE
+270 YQTFTALYKQMRNEFDRKRSHNKDEAERVVSQPGESAFLGGEQKLVE
-284 FSKKRNRNKE
+284 KPHNETAE
-294 ESEKVVNQHGQ
+294 EPQK
-305 TTFLGNEQKMVDEQQ
+305 TTFANRMRKQK
-320 DDSQPVAKK
+320 S
-329 SPLSRARNRKAKTNA
+329 KAKE
-344 LDNEGGEPVRLK
+344 NESLGGETAHLK

-361 TDVSNP
+361 TEVSNP

-583 GEEKAIITDTDRVIK
+583 GEDKAIITDTDRVIK

-607 ENRYSVFEEVRVRNV
+607 EDRYRVFEEVRVRNV
-622 SDYNELWRRELRE
+622 SDYNEMWRRELRE

-646 YMPYIVGIIDEFSDM
+646 FMPYIVGIIDEFSDM

-708 GRIAFAVAQGIDSQ
+708 GRIAFAVAQRIDSQ
-722 IIIDRRGAQQLI
+722 IIIDRTGAQQLI

-774 RDISHEEPYLLPEYV
+774 RDINHEEPYMLPEYV

-810 FEEAVRFI
+810 FEEAVRFV

>member
-1 MAPWDWR
+1 M
-8 GEVSIFSFFN
+8 
-18 EKNRLICVCKSI
+18 KTK
-30 LFCNFTPS
+30 
-38 NTYDSKMSKSQSN
+38 
-51 HNSKITDNQGYYNPD
+51 DNQDFFHPD

-76 RKRQK
+76 RKRQE
-81 VEEAIDN
+81 VEQAIDKEN
-88 DSMTKLQRFKA
+88 VTKWQRFLA
-99 FFQNGRLKFA
+99 FFQNGRLRFVT
-109 IGIILVLIGIYLLI
+109 GILMLMTGIYLLI

-133 MSDQSR
+133 MSDQNR

-153 QIRNAGAAMGASLSD
+153 QIRNAGAAVGASLSD
-168 FFISSGVG
+168 FFIASGVG
-176 VAAFIIVVWLL
+176 VAAFIIVAWFL
-187 TLGMRLLRKQKVHF
+187 TLGMRLVRKGKKAHF
-201 FPYTFVCLFSIFT
+201 FQYTFVCLFSILT

-249 VGMYGMIA
+249 LGLYGMIA
-257 VNLVIF
+257 VNLALF
-263 MLWVFLT
+263 MLWCFLT
-270 YQTLSSLYSQIQQE
+270 YQTFNALYQQIQKGLD
-284 FSKKRNRNKE
+284 KKRSRNKE
-294 ESEKVVNQHGQ
+294 DAEKVVSQPGQ
-305 TTFLGNEQKMVDEQQ
+305 PTFLGEEQRIAEESPKT
-320 DDSQPVAKK
+320 DSETKVSPVNRIRR
-329 SPLSRARNRKAKTNA
+329 SRNRSQQTDVTK
-344 LDNEGGEPVRLK
+344 GETAHLK
-356 PITAS
+356 PIAAS

-374 RHYRFPTLDLLQDIR
+374 RHYRFPSLDLLQDIR

-400 DENKERIRD
+400 DETKERIRD

-607 ENRYSVFEEVRVRNV
+607 EDRYRVFEDVRVRNV
-622 SDYNELWRRELRE
+622 ADYNEMWRRELRE
-635 VRDEHGEKKYQ
+635 VRDEHGEKKYH

-708 GRIAFAVAQGIDSQ
+708 GRIAFAVAQRIDSQ
-722 IIIDRRGAQQLI
+722 IIIDRTGAQQLI

-764 DYIKEQEDND
+764 DFIKDQEDKD
-774 RDISHEEPYLLPEYV
+774 RDISHEEPYMLPEYV

-794 GSSDANV
+794 GGSDANV

-810 FEEAVRFI
+810 FEEAVKFV
-818 VMGNTASTSSLQR
+818 VMSNTASTSSLQR

-868 MDIDQLFS
+868 MDIDQLFT

>member
-1 MAPWDWR
+1 
-8 GEVSIFSFFN
+8 
-18 EKNRLICVCKSI
+18 
-30 LFCNFTPS
+30 
-38 NTYDSKMSKSQSN
+38 MSKSQEN
-51 HNSKITDNQGYYNPD
+51 HNKKMNDNQGYYGPD
-66 ISGVQKSEDY
+66 ISGVKKSEDY
-76 RKRQK
+76 RKAQQAQ
-81 VEEAIDN
+81 EAIDGEN
-88 DSMTKLQRFKA
+88 VTKWQRFMA
-99 FFQNGRLKFA
+99 FFQNGRLRFA
-109 IGIILVLIGIYLLI
+109 TGLIMLLTGIYLLI
-123 SFLSFFLSAG
+123 SFLSYFIAAG
-133 MSDQSR
+133 MSDQNR
-139 ITNYSMIENAQVPD
+139 IANYSMIENAKVPD
-153 QIRNAGAAMGASLSD
+153 QIRNAGAAAGASISD

-176 VAAFIIVVWLL
+176 VAAFIIVVWFL
-187 TLGMRLLRKQKVHF
+187 TLGMRLVRKGKKAHF
-201 FPYTFVCLFSIFT
+201 FSYTFVCLFSIFT
-214 FSMMVGAATYF
+214 FSMIVGAATYL

-249 VGMYGMIA
+249 FGLYGMIA

-263 MLWVFLT
+263 MLWIFLT
-270 YQTLSSLYSQIQQE
+270 YQTFTALYQQLQQE
-284 FSKKRNRNKE
+284 FEKKRSKIKE
-294 ESEKVVNQHGQ
+294 EAEMEVNEPGQ
-305 TTFLGNEQKMVDEQQ
+305 STFLGGEQKVTETPKHDE
-320 DDSQPVAKK
+320 DIDLTEEEMKPARRF
-329 SPLSRARNRKAKTNA
+329 RARSKSRSNDPGQADGNSETA
-344 LDNEGGEPVRLK
+344 RLK

-361 TDVSNP
+361 TGVSNP

-374 RHYRFPTLDLLQDIR
+374 MHYHFPTLDLLQDIR

-420 IMVHVGPTVT
+420 IKVHVGPTVT

-488 EVLGSRAFQ
+488 EVLGSKAFQ
-497 ESRAKLP
+497 ETRAKLP

-571 ADLEKYYFAKAP
+571 ADLEKYFFAKAP

-622 SDYNELWRRELRE
+622 SDYNDLWRRELRE
-635 VRDEHGEKKYQ
+635 VRDEHGNLKYQ

-764 DYIKEQEDND
+764 DFIKEQEDKD
-774 RDISHEEPYLLPEYV
+774 RDINHEEPYMLPEYV

-794 GSSDANV
+794 GGSDANV

-810 FEEAVRFI
+810 FEEAVRFV
-818 VMGNTASTSSLQR
+818 VMSNTASTSSLQR

-868 MDIDQLFS
+868 MDIDQLFP

>member
-1 MAPWDWR
+1 
-8 GEVSIFSFFN
+8 
-18 EKNRLICVCKSI
+18 
-30 LFCNFTPS
+30 
-38 NTYDSKMSKSQSN
+38 MSKN
-51 HNSKITDNQGYYNPD
+51 KGSKSKQMSDNQGFPGVD
-66 ISGVQKSEDY
+66 ISGVQKSQEY
-76 RKRQK
+76 IERLEAEKAAENEK
-81 VEEAIDN
+81 V
-88 DSMTKLQRFKA
+88 TKWQRVTA
-99 FFQNGRLKFA
+99 FFSNGNFKFA
-109 IGIILVLIGIYLLI
+109 MGIVLVFLAIYMLI
-123 SFLSFFLSAG
+123 SFLSFFMSAG
-133 MSDQSR
+133 MSDQDR

-153 QIRNAGAAMGASLSD
+153 QIRNTGAAMGAAMSD

-176 VAAFIIVVWLL
+176 VAAFILVLWLG
-187 TLGMRLLRKQKVHF
+187 TIGMRLIRKQKTHF
-201 FPYTFVCLFSIFT
+201 FSYTFVCLFSIFT
-214 FSMMVGAATYF
+214 FSMIVGAATYF

-238 GFYANKWLLGL
+238 GFYANKWLMGL
-249 VGMYGMIA
+249 MGLYGMIG
-257 VNLVIF
+257 VNLIIL
-263 MLWVFLT
+263 MLWLFLT
-270 YQTLSSLYSQIQQE
+270 YQTFAALYRQMKQE
-284 FSKKRNRNKE
+284 IDKKRSRIKE
-294 ESEKVVNQHGQ
+294 ETEKVVSQPGQ
-305 TTFLGNEQKMVDEQQ
+305 STFLGNEQKESDFRHHQDE
-320 DDSQPVAKK
+320 DDEDDHPLQKASSSRRTRMRNARQAAPAEGND
-329 SPLSRARNRKAKTNA
+329 SPTAH
-344 LDNEGGEPVRLK
+344 LK
-356 PITAS
+356 PITAGS
-361 TDVSNP
+361 NVSNP

-389 MNPNSVDKQEQ
+389 MNPNSVDKREQ

-488 EVLGSRAFQ
+488 EVLGSKAFQ
-497 ESRAKLP
+497 DSRAKLP

-571 ADLEKYYFAKAP
+571 ADLEKYFFAKAP

-607 ENRYSVFEEVRVRNV
+607 EDRYKVFEEVRVRNV

-635 VRDEHGEKKYQ
+635 VRDEHGEKKYR

-708 GRIAFAVAQGIDSQ
+708 GRVAFAVAQRIDSQ
-722 IIIDRRGAQQLI
+722 IIIDRPGAQQLI

-759 IVRIC
+759 IVRIS
-764 DYIKEQEDND
+764 DFIKEQEDND
-774 RDISHEEPYLLPEYV
+774 RDINHEQPYMLPEYV

-794 GSSDANV
+794 GGSDANV

-810 FEEAVRFI
+810 FEEAVRFV

-868 MDIDQLFS
+868 MDIDQLFT

>member
-1 MAPWDWR
+1 
-8 GEVSIFSFFN
+8 
-18 EKNRLICVCKSI
+18 
-30 LFCNFTPS
+30 
-38 NTYDSKMSKSQSN
+38 MSKSQNN
-51 HNSKITDNQGYYNPD
+51 HNKKMSDNQGYYGPD
-66 ISGVQKSEDY
+66 ISGVQRSEDY
-76 RKRQK
+76 RKKRE

-88 DSMTKLQRFKA
+88 EKVTKWQRVKA
-99 FFQNGRLKFA
+99 FFQNGQIRLGA
-109 IGIILVLIGIYLLI
+109 GCIMLLTGIYLLI
-123 SFLSFFLSAG
+123 SFLSYFLSAG
-133 MSDQSR
+133 MSDQNR

-153 QIRNAGAAMGASLSD
+153 QIRNAGAAVGASLSD
-168 FFISSGVG
+168 FFIASGVG
-176 VAAFIIVVWLL
+176 VAAFIIVVWFL
-187 TLGMRLLRKQKVHF
+187 TLGMRLVRKGKKVHF
-201 FPYTFVCLFSIFT
+201 FSYSFVCLFSIFT
-214 FSMMVGAATYF
+214 LSMIVGATTYF

-249 VGMYGMIA
+249 VGMYGMAA
-257 VNLVIF
+257 VNLIIF
-263 MLWVFLT
+263 MLWLFLT
-270 YQTLSSLYSQIQQE
+270 YQTFAELYKQLQSEIE
-284 FSKKRNRNKE
+284 KKRSRSKE
-294 ESEKVVNQHGQ
+294 QAETVVSQPGES
-305 TTFLGNEQKMVDEQQ
+305 TFLGGEQRITRKPESDDEETPNE
-320 DDSQPVAKK
+320 PAKTFF
-329 SPLSRARNRKAKTNA
+329 SRTARKAKTKSA
-344 LDNEGGEPVRLK
+344 DNSSDNGQTAHLK
-356 PITAS
+356 PIAVS

-409 TLSKYGIEIKE
+409 TLSKYGIEIKQ

-488 EVLGSRAFQ
+488 EVLGSKAFQ

-571 ADLEKYYFAKAP
+571 ADLEKYFFAKAP
-583 GEEKAIITDTDRVIK
+583 GEDKAIITDTDRVIK

-607 ENRYSVFEEVRVRNV
+607 EDRYKVFEEVRVRNV

-635 VRDEHGEKKYQ
+635 VRDEHGEKKYHF
-646 YMPYIVGIIDEFSDM
+646 MPYIVGIIDEFSDM

-708 GRIAFAVAQGIDSQ
+708 GRVAFAVAQRIDSQ
-722 IIIDRRGAQQLI
+722 IIIDRTGAQQLI

-774 RDISHEEPYLLPEYV
+774 RDIDHEQCYMLPEYV
-789 GKDEG
+789 GNDDSAG
-794 GSSDANV
+794 SDANV

-818 VMGNTASTSSLQR
+818 VMSNTASTSSLQR

-868 MDIDQLFS
+868 MDIDQLFK

>member
-1 MAPWDWR
+1 MID
-8 GEVSIFSFFN
+8 
-18 EKNRLICVCKSI
+18 
-30 LFCNFTPS
+30 S
-38 NTYDSKMSKSQSN
+38 NMNKHKGNQN
-51 HNSKITDNQGYYNPD
+51 KKLTDNQRYFNPD
-66 ISGVQKSEDY
+66 ISGVQQSEDY
-76 RKRQK
+76 RKKRE

-88 DSMTKLQRFKA
+88 ERITKWQRFIA
-99 FFQNGRLKFA
+99 FFQNGRLRFA
-109 IGIILVLIGIYLLI
+109 TGIILLILGIYLLI

-133 MSDQSR
+133 MSDQNR

-153 QIRNAGAAMGASLSD
+153 QIRNAGAAVGASLSD

-176 VAAFIIVVWLL
+176 VAAFIIVIWIL
-187 TLGMRLLRKQKVHF
+187 TLGMRFVRKGKKIHF
-201 FPYTFVCLFSIFT
+201 FSYTFVCLFSIFT
-214 FSMMVGAATYF
+214 FSMIVGAATYF
-225 MKPITFFPLGGYF
+225 IKPITFFPLGGYF

-249 VGMYGMIA
+249 VGLYGMIA
-257 VNLVIF
+257 VNMIIF
-263 MLWVFLT
+263 MLWGFLT
-270 YQTLSSLYSQIQQE
+270 YQTSASIYKQLQSEIE
-284 FSKKRNRNKE
+284 KKRNRNKDE
-294 ESEKVVNQHGQ
+294 EERVVNQPGES
-305 TTFLGNEQKMVDEQQ
+305 TFLGGEQRVTDTSDAAEPSVEKRGFTGRVRRNKTQ
-320 DDSQPVAKK
+320 VAKDEDQD
-329 SPLSRARNRKAKTNA
+329 SGNA
-344 LDNEGGEPVRLK
+344 ARLK

-374 RHYRFPTLDLLQDIR
+374 RHYRFPTLDLLQDIH

-400 DENKERIRD
+400 DENKLRIRD

-430 LFEIVPQDGVR
+430 LFEIVPEDGVR

-488 EVLGSRAFQ
+488 EVLGSKAFQ

-607 ENRYSVFEEVRVRNV
+607 EDRYKVFEEVRVRNV
-622 SDYNELWRRELRE
+622 SDYNEMWRRELRE

-708 GRIAFAVAQGIDSQ
+708 GRIAFAVAQRIDSQ
-722 IIIDRRGAQQLI
+722 IIIDRTGAQQLI

-764 DYIKEQEDND
+764 DFIKDQEDKD
-774 RDISHEEPYLLPEYV
+774 RDISHEEPYMLPEYV

-794 GSSDANV
+794 GGSDANV

-810 FEEAVRFI
+810 FEEAVKFV
-818 VMGNTASTSSLQR
+818 VMSNTASTSSLQR

-868 MDIDQLFS
+868 MDIDQLFT

>member
-1 MAPWDWR
+1 
-8 GEVSIFSFFN
+8 
-18 EKNRLICVCKSI
+18 
-30 LFCNFTPS
+30 
-38 NTYDSKMSKSQSN
+38 MSKNKSTRNRQ
-51 HNSKITDNQGYYNPD
+51 IADNEEFYNPD

-76 RKRQK
+76 LKK
-81 VEEAIDN
+81 LEAAEAIEN
-88 DSMTKLQRFKA
+88 EKVTKWQRFMA
-99 FFQNGRLKFA
+99 FFQNGNFKFVT
-109 IGIILVLIGIYLLI
+109 GIILVFIGIYLLI

-133 MSDQSR
+133 MSDQDR
-139 ITNYSMIENAQVPD
+139 IANYSMIENAQVPD
-153 QIRNAGAAMGASLSD
+153 KIRNTGAAVGAAMSD

-176 VAAFIIVVWLL
+176 VAAFIIVLWFI
-187 TLGMRLLRKQKVHF
+187 TIGMRMIRKKKTHF
-201 FPYTFVCLFSIFT
+201 FSYSFVCLFSIFT
-214 FSMMVGAATYF
+214 FSMVVGAATYF

-238 GFYANKWLLGL
+238 GFYANKWLIGL
-249 VGMYGMIA
+249 MGLYGMIG
-257 VNLVIF
+257 VNLIIF

-270 YQTLSSLYSQIQQE
+270 YQTFAALYQQLQQE
-284 FSKKRNRNKE
+284 IEKKRIRNKE
-294 ESEKVVNQHGQ
+294 ESEKVVNQPGES
-305 TTFLGNEQKMVDEQQ
+305 TFLGSEQQ
-320 DDSQPVAKK
+320 VIVDKDLKDNDSVENHSPITRMRTRRVKTQPNDGV
-329 SPLSRARNRKAKTNA
+329 
-344 LDNEGGEPVRLK
+344 DNGETARLK

-361 TDVSNP
+361 NDVSNP

-374 RHYRFPTLDLLQDIR
+374 RHYHFPTLDLLQDIR
-389 MNPNSVDKQEQ
+389 MNPNSVDKREQ

-488 EVLGSRAFQ
+488 EVLGSKAFQ

-571 ADLEKYYFAKAP
+571 ADLEKYFFAKAP

-607 ENRYSVFEEVRVRNV
+607 ENRYRVFEEVRVRNV
-622 SDYNELWRRELRE
+622 SDYNEMWRRELRE

-708 GRIAFAVAQGIDSQ
+708 GRIAFAVAQRIDSQ
-722 IIIDRRGAQQLI
+722 IIIDRSGAQQLI

-759 IVRIC
+759 IVRIS
-764 DYIKEQEDND
+764 DFIKEQEDKD
-774 RDISHEEPYLLPEYV
+774 RDINHEEPYMLPEYV

-794 GSSDANV
+794 GGGDANV

-810 FEEAVRFI
+810 FEEAVRFV

-849 AGIVGPAQGSKPR
+849 AGIVGPAQSSKPR

>member
-1 MAPWDWR
+1 
-8 GEVSIFSFFN
+8 
-18 EKNRLICVCKSI
+18 
-30 LFCNFTPS
+30 
-38 NTYDSKMSKSQSN
+38 MSKNKGNQ
-51 HNSKITDNQGYYNPD
+51 NSKISDNQGYNYPD
-66 ISGVQKSEDY
+66 ISAVQKSEDY
-76 RKRQK
+76 QRKLAAEQ
-81 VEEAIDN
+81 AIDN
-88 DSMTKLQRFKA
+88 ENLTKWKRFKA
-99 FFQNGRLKFA
+99 FFQNGRLRFA
-109 IGIILVLIGIYLLI
+109 TGIIMLLTGIYLLI

-133 MSDQSR
+133 MSDQNR

-153 QIRNAGAAMGASLSD
+153 QIRNAGAALGAALSD

-176 VAAFIIVVWLL
+176 VAAFIIVVWFL
-187 TLGMRLLRKQKVHF
+187 TLGMRLVRKGQKAHF
-201 FPYTFVCLFSIFT
+201 FQYTFVCLFSIFT
-214 FSMMVGAATYF
+214 FSMIVGAATYF

-249 VGMYGMIA
+249 MGLYGMIA

-270 YQTLSSLYSQIQQE
+270 YQTLNALYQQIQDE
-284 FSKKRNRNKE
+284 IKKKRFRSKA
-294 ESEKVVNQHGQ
+294 ESEKVVSEPGQ
-305 TTFLGNEQKMVDEQQ
+305 SSFLGGEQKVSDEPR
-320 DDSQPVAKK
+320 DDSSRQEK
-329 SPLSRARNRKAKTNA
+329 SSPINRMRRPRNRTRQSEV
-344 LDNEGGEPVRLK
+344 DNGETAHLK
-356 PITAS
+356 PILAS

-441 VNKIRGLEDDI
+441 VNKIRNLEDDI

-607 ENRYSVFEEVRVRNV
+607 EDRYRVFEEVKVRNV
-622 SDYNELWRRELRE
+622 SDYNDMWRRELRE

-670 TPLVRI
+670 SPLVRI

-708 GRIAFAVAQGIDSQ
+708 GRIAFAVAQRIDSQ
-722 IIIDRRGAQQLI
+722 IIIDRTGAQQLI

-774 RDISHEEPYLLPEYV
+774 RDISHEEPYMLPEYV

-794 GSSDANV
+794 SGSDANV
-801 GNVKDRDPL
+801 GNIKDRDPL

-818 VMGNTASTSSLQR
+818 VTSNTASTSSLQR

-862 QVLVSP
+862 AVLVSP
-868 MDIDQLFS
+868 MDIEQLFT

>member
-1 MAPWDWR
+1 
-8 GEVSIFSFFN
+8 
-18 EKNRLICVCKSI
+18 
-30 LFCNFTPS
+30 
-38 NTYDSKMSKSQSN
+38 MSKNKGNQNKQMGDN
-51 HNSKITDNQGYYNPD
+51 HGYYNPD
-66 ISGVQKSEDY
+66 ITGVERSEAY
-76 RKRQK
+76 LRRLEA
-81 VEEAIDN
+81 EEALEN
-88 DSMTKLQRFKA
+88 ENMTKWQRFTA
-99 FFQNGRLKFA
+99 FFKNGNFKFVT
-109 IGIILVLIGIYLLI
+109 GIILLFLSIYTLI

-133 MSDQSR
+133 MSDQDR
-139 ITNYSMIENAQVPD
+139 IANYSMIENAQVPD
-153 QIRNAGAAMGASLSD
+153 KIRNTGAALGASMSD
-168 FFISSGVG
+168 FFISTGVG
-176 VAAFIIVVWLL
+176 VAAFILVIWLG
-187 TLGMRLLRKQKVHF
+187 TIGMRLIRKKKTHF
-201 FPYTFVCLFSIFT
+201 FPYTFVCLFSILT
-214 FSMMVGAATYF
+214 FSMIVGAATYF

-238 GFYANKWLLGL
+238 GFYANKWLMGL
-249 VGMYGMIA
+249 MGLYGMIG
-257 VNLVIF
+257 VNLIIF
-263 MLWVFLT
+263 TLWTLLT
-270 YQTLSSLYSQIQQE
+270 YQTFSSLYRQLKQE
-284 FSKKRNRNKE
+284 VEKKRGRNKE
-294 ESEKVVNQHGQ
+294 ESEKVVSQPGQ
-305 TTFLGNEQKMVDEQQ
+305 SSFLGNEQRIH
-320 DDSQPVAKK
+320 DDSDDEDEAVQKTSPANRMRTRKSKSRPADNDNGEVAH
-329 SPLSRARNRKAKTNA
+329 
-344 LDNEGGEPVRLK
+344 LK

-361 TDVSNP
+361 TAVSNP

-374 RHYRFPTLDLLQDIR
+374 RHYRFPDLDLLQDIR

-400 DENKERIRD
+400 DENKQRIRD
-409 TLSKYGIEIKE
+409 TLSKYGIEIKD

-488 EVLGSRAFQ
+488 EVLGSKAFQ
-497 ESRAKLP
+497 ETRAKLP

-571 ADLEKYYFAKAP
+571 ADLEKYFFAKAP
-583 GEEKAIITDTDRVIK
+583 GEENAIITDTDRVIK

-607 ENRYSVFEEVRVRNV
+607 ENRYKVFEEVRVRNV
-622 SDYNELWRRELRE
+622 NDYNEMWRRELRE

-708 GRIAFAVAQGIDSQ
+708 GRIAFAVAQRIDSQ
-722 IIIDRRGAQQLI
+722 IIIDRTGAQQLI

-759 IVRIC
+759 IVRIS
-764 DYIKEQEDND
+764 DFIKEQEDND
-774 RDISHEEPYLLPEYV
+774 RDINHEVPYMLPEYV

-794 GSSDANV
+794 AGSDANV

-868 MDIDQLFS
+868 MDIDQLFSQ